1 MFLKPTKTYN
11 HKPKAQLY
19 KRYTQVLNTY
29 GLPLELDYVGV
40 MILGTCYGVYDL
52 HNNMTQVEWN
62 QGISLIENNKC
73 LILNYVNSTF
83 YNPVDNKFYKLA
95 SYVTGETLEENSAT
109 FESSERNIYTQL
121 KNAYTFP
128 EELQMDK
135 FFYVQDFDYIEEN
148 DTDISNTQ
156 LTKGATIKVETMN
169 IRWDVENIPIE
180 KDDYLIIDNK
190 IYQVGDISISKKYKP
205 MLSKTYRSELMR
217 IV

>member
-1 MFLKPTKTYN
+1 
-11 HKPKAQLY
+11 
-19 KRYTQVLNTY
+19 
-29 GLPLELDYVGV
+29 
-40 MILGTCYGVYDL
+40 
-52 HNNMTQVEWN
+52 MTQVEWN
-62 QGISLIENNKC
+62 QGISLISNNEC

-95 SYVTGETLEENSAT
+95 SIVAGETVEENSAT
-109 FESSERNIYTQL
+109 FESSERNIYDVA

-180 KDDYLIIDNK
+180 KDDYLVIDNK

-205 MLSKTYRSELMR
+205 MLSKTFRSELMR